1 MENNTKTAAIE
12 PSNSAQTASLDQK
25 KQAEDILIVEEQG
38 RKSALTTPRRD
49 REKSGLARTSYTK
62 RHVPRHHTSPAPLP
76 AIDKPPQS
84 MVIMFFFCPVHET
97 RVPYFAMAEQRKKQ
111 LSELHP
117 NPPPLDSPNRSV
129 LIEIGDS
136 ISPPFFLTCN
146 KLLLSNS

>member
-84 MVIMFFFCPVHET
+84 MVIMFFFCVRFMKHESHISRWRSNEKSNSLNYT
-97 RVPYFAMAEQRKKQ
+97 PT
-111 LSELHP
+111 
-117 NPPPLDSPNRSV
+117 PPPWIHQTGLFLLKSGTRF
-129 LIEIGDS
+129 
-136 ISPPFFLTCN
+136 PPLF
-146 KLLLSNS
+146 S